1 VTQNNSSYEYEKSAG
16 PEKQEN
22 TSWLESGAQILAS
35 SREGGLSLP
44 NWLTLARIF
53 MLPILVLFLLQGS
66 PLARRIAAGIFIISA
81 LTDWLDGYL
90 ARKHSQITPLG
101 ELLDPVADKL
111 LIMAALLPLVA
122 LGKVDSW
129 LVGIL
134 LGREFLVTAMRAVAL
149 RQGLVVA
156 ASPIGKTKMGLE
168 VAAIIFL
175 ILELLPPV
183 GIILIWSAMV
193 VAVVSAIDYFRK
205 IARGLT

>member
-1 VTQNNSSYEYEKSAG
+1 
-16 PEKQEN
+16 
-22 TSWLESGAQILAS
+22 
-35 SREGGLSLP
+35 
-44 NWLTLARIF
+44 

-66 PLARRIAAGIFIISA
+66 PLARLIAAGIFIASA

-90 ARKHSQITPLG
+90 ARKHGQITPLG

-122 LGKVDSW
+122 LGKVDAW

-149 RQGLVVA
+149 RQGLVVP

-175 ILELLPPV
+175 ILELLPPI
-183 GIILIWSAMV
+183 GITLIWAAMI

-205 IARGLT
+205 IARELT